1 MALQCSKGESS
12 QLMNSTTLKCC
23 MHKLTFGLAYAD
35 CDKCG
40 SLHAATTAERWLL
53 CASSAGVVRASWK
66 TNASSTLQELAEYKV
81 QELQGHMPM

>member
-12 QLMNSTTLKCC
+12 EQMDSTICKQCK
-23 MHKLTFGLAYAD
+23 HNVTFASAY
-35 CDKCG
+35 
-40 SLHAATTAERWLL
+40 STAATTAEKWLL

-66 TNASSTLQELAEYKV
+66 TNASSTLQELAEYQV